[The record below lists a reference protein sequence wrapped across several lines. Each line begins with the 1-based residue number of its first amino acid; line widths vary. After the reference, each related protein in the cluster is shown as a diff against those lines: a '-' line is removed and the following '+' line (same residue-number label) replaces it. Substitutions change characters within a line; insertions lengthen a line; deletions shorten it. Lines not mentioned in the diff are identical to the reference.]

1 MDWMMWEPGL
11 TGADKMNQEKTI
23 DEKRQIVNH
32 IIHANTFTRR
42 LKGLMGTKALPEDTG
57 LLLEPCNSVHTWH
70 MKYPIDVIYLNSQ
83 DQVLHIEP
91 SMPPNT
97 WGKRVKNAAKVL
109 EINAGLAAELKIQT
123 GDIID
128 LDPRGEC
135 LR

>member
-1 MDWMMWEPGL
+1 MGQYATQNEP
-11 TGADKMNQEKTI
+11 I
-23 DEKRQIVNH
+23 RIVNW
-32 IIHANTFTRR
+32 IIHANTYTRR
-42 LKGLMGTKALPEDTG
+42 LKGLMGTKALPVDTG

-70 MKYPIDVIYLNSQ
+70 MKYPIDVIYLSSQ

-109 EINAGLAAELKIQT
+109 EINAGLAANRKIQP

>member
-1 MDWMMWEPGL
+1 MGQ
-11 TGADKMNQEKTI
+11 T
-23 DEKRQIVNH
+23 NH
-32 IIHANTFTRR
+32 KNHRIKAVENIIHANTFTRR

-97 WGKRVKNAAKVL
+97 WGKRVKEAAKVL
-109 EINAGLAAELKIQT
+109 EINAGLAANRKIQP